1 MALTQLIPLI
11 GFGVLVLLGIGLVAF
26 GLRRTSQPDVIGS
39 RLSQFTERTMTLEEL
54 ELQQPFSQRVILPML
69 RGMLLWIGRYG
80 PKQSAERMRLN
91 LQQAGNPGNLQ
102 PMQFAGIR
110 IVLAAV
116 LFIIFGFVT
125 TSQKMEW
132 TQAAMYTA
140 LGAVLGYLLPSMWL
154 GQEIKKR
161 KKNIVKSLPDAID
174 LLCISVEAGL
184 SFDQALTRVS
194 DKWENELCKEFKRML
209 TDVRLGRVRREALR
223 DMSARCGVD
232 DVQTFVA
239 AVIQA
244 EQLGVSMSRILR
256 IQSDQMRLRRR
267 QRAEE
272 EAHKAPIKMLFPM
285 VFLIFPSLFVV
296 ILGPAVPRIMSG
308 LGGL

>member
-1 MALTQLIPLI
+1 MNQLIMLIAFGGLAILGIALVLI
-11 GFGVLVLLGIGLVAF
+11 GVRRSSKPDAIGE
-26 GLRRTSQPDVIGS
+26 
-39 RLSQFTERTMTLEEL
+39 RLTQFTERSMTLEEL
-54 ELQQPFSQRVILPML
+54 ELEQPFQERVLIPLMRSVL
-69 RGMLLWIGRYG
+69 QVLGRYG
-80 PKQSAERMRLN
+80 PKQSAERLRLS

-102 PMQFAGIR
+102 PLQFSGIR
-110 IVLAAV
+110 IGLAVILVLVFGAITLSQGLEVVQV
-116 LFIIFGFVT
+116 L
-125 TSQKMEW
+125 
-132 TQAAMYTA
+132 MYTA
-140 LGAVLGYLLPSMWL
+140 IGGAMGYLLPGIWL
-154 GQEIKKR
+154 GQQMKKR
-161 KKNIVKSLPDAID
+161 KKNILKSLPDSLD

-184 SFDQALTRVS
+184 SFDQALGRVS
-194 DKWENELCKEFKRML
+194 EKWDNELCREFKRML
-209 TDVRLGRVRREALR
+209 TDVRLGRARRDALR
-223 DMSARCGVD
+223 DMSARCGVE

-296 ILGPAVPRIMSG
+296 ILGPAVPKLMNG

>member
-1 MALTQLIPLI
+1 MNQLIMLIAFGGLAILGIALVLI
-11 GFGVLVLLGIGLVAF
+11 GVRRSSKPDAIGE
-26 GLRRTSQPDVIGS
+26 
-39 RLSQFTERTMTLEEL
+39 RLTQFTERSMTLEEL
-54 ELQQPFSQRVILPML
+54 ELEQPFQERVLIPLMRSVL
-69 RGMLLWIGRYG
+69 QVLGRYG
-80 PKQSAERMRLN
+80 PKQSAERLRLS

-102 PMQFAGIR
+102 PLQFSGIR
-110 IVLAAV
+110 IGLAVILVLVFGAITLSQGLEVVQV
-116 LFIIFGFVT
+116 L
-125 TSQKMEW
+125 
-132 TQAAMYTA
+132 MYTA
-140 LGAVLGYLLPSMWL
+140 IGGAMGYLLPGIWL
-154 GQEIKKR
+154 GQQMKKR
-161 KKNIVKSLPDAID
+161 KKNILKSLPDSLD

-184 SFDQALTRVS
+184 SFDQALGRVS
-194 DKWENELCKEFKRML
+194 EKWDNELCKEFKRML
-209 TDVRLGRVRREALR
+209 TDVRLGRARRDALR
-223 DMSARCGVD
+223 DMSARCGVE

-296 ILGPAVPRIMSG
+296 ILGPAVPKLMNG

>member
-1 MALTQLIPLI
+1 
-11 GFGVLVLLGIGLVAF
+11 
-26 GLRRTSQPDVIGS
+26 
-39 RLSQFTERTMTLEEL
+39 
-54 ELQQPFSQRVILPML
+54 ML
-69 RGMLLWIGRYG
+69 
-80 PKQSAERMRLN
+80 
-91 LQQAGNPGNLQ
+91 
-102 PMQFAGIR
+102 
-110 IVLAAV
+110 
-116 LFIIFGFVT
+116 
-125 TSQKMEW
+125 
-132 TQAAMYTA
+132 MYTA
-140 LGAVLGYLLPSMWL
+140 IGGAMGYLLPGIWL
-154 GQEIKKR
+154 GQQMKKR
-161 KKNIVKSLPDAID
+161 KKNILKSLPDSLD

-184 SFDQALTRVS
+184 SFDQALGRVS
-194 DKWENELCKEFKRML
+194 EKWDNELCREFKRML
-209 TDVRLGRVRREALR
+209 TDVRLGRARRDALR
-223 DMSARCGVD
+223 DMSARCGVE

-296 ILGPAVPRIMSG
+296 IQGPADTKLMNG